1 MEERREQKTIEGFGR
16 IFKPRYARKGTDGS
30 RQVYQNPIW
39 WIAYYHNG
47 EELRESS
54 HSSEE
59 KGAIKLLKRRV
70 QDLGRGIVGT
80 KEERLTFELLVE
92 DLKNDYKVNEK
103 RSLDNVELSIRH
115 LSEFFAGDKARHITT
130 DRVRQYIAKRQKE
143 KSPRKGEGAA
153 NASINRELSALKRA
167 FSLAIQAGNLF
178 HRPYIPML
186 EENNAR
192 QGFLDH
198 GGFLALRNELP
209 DYLKD
214 PVSFLYLSGWRSG
227 EMKSLE
233 WRDVGA
239 DAIRLR
245 AENSKNKKPRVLPLR
260 GELAEILQR
269 AKDTR
274 KPESPFVFQDNG
286 RPIGDF
292 RKAWHSACVSAGL
305 GYFEKLGEGRAAKKV
320 YRGLL
325 VHDLRRSAVRN
336 MVAAGI
342 REKVA
347 MGLSGHKTR
356 SVFDRYHIVT
366 EDDLAEASDRL
377 FGHLE
382 RQAEAAKVVP
392 IRKAG

>member
-16 IFKPRYARKGTDGS
+16 IFKPRYTRKSASGS
-30 RQVYQNPIW
+30 QQLYENPIW

-59 KGAIKLLKRRV
+59 KEAIKLLKRRV

-80 KEERLTFELLVE
+80 KEERVTFEKLVE
-92 DLKNDYKVNEK
+92 DLKNDYKVNRK

-130 DRVRQYIAKRQKE
+130 DRVRQYIAKRQ
-143 KSPRKGEGAA
+143 GEGAA

-167 FSLAIQAGNLF
+167 FSLAIQAGKLF

-186 EENNAR
+186 EENKAR

-198 GGFLALRNELP
+198 GGFLALRNELS

-245 AENSKNKKPRVLPLR
+245 AEKSKNKKPRVLPLR
-260 GELAEILQR
+260 KELAEIIER
-269 AKDTR
+269 ARETR
-274 KPESPFVFQDNG
+274 RPDCVFVFHKD
-286 RPIGDF
+286 RKPIGDF
-292 RKAWHSACVSAGL
+292 RKSWWNACVAAGL
-305 GYFEKLGEGRAAKKV
+305 GYFEKIGEG
-320 YRGLL
+320 
-325 VHDLRRSAVRN
+325 N
-336 MVAAGI
+336 
-342 REKVA
+342 
-347 MGLSGHKTR
+347 
-356 SVFDRYHIVT
+356 
-366 EDDLAEASDRL
+366 LAEACDASSATRS
-377 FGHLE
+377 FRPKPRRWYPSG
-382 RQAEAAKVVP
+382 RQPKGENTDTG
-392 IRKAG
+392 RTQ

>member
-16 IFKPRYARKGTDGS
+16 IFKPRYTRKAADGR
-30 RQVYQNPIW
+30 RQVYENPIW

-47 EELRESS
+47 KEYRESS
-54 HSSEE
+54 DSREE
-59 KGAIKLLKRRV
+59 KDAIKLLKRRV

-80 KEERLTFELLVE
+80 KEERVTFEQLVE
-92 DLKNDYKVNEK
+92 DLKNDYKVNGK

-115 LSEFFAGDKARHITT
+115 LKEFFAGDKARHITT
-130 DRVRQYIAKRQKE
+130 DRVRKYIAKRQ
-143 KSPRKGEGAA
+143 GEGAA
-153 NASINRELSALKRA
+153 NGSINRELSALKRS
-167 FSLAIQAGNLF
+167 FSLAMQAGKLF

-198 GGFLALRNELP
+198 AGFLALRNELT

-233 WRDVGA
+233 WRDIGTE
-239 DAIRLR
+239 AIRLR
-245 AENSKNKKPRVLPLR
+245 AENSKNKKQRVLPLR
-260 GELAEILQR
+260 GELAEIVQR
-269 AKDTR
+269 AKDKR
-274 KPESPFVFQDNG
+274 NPECPFVFHDKGQ
-286 RPIGDF
+286 PIGDF
-292 RKAWHSACVSAGL
+292 RKAWQNACVSVGL
-305 GYFEKLGEGRAAKKV
+305 GHFKKIGEGRKAKKI
-320 YRGLL
+320 YHGLL
-325 VHDLRRSAVRN
+325 IHDLRRSAVRN

-342 REKVA
+342 PEKVA

-356 SVFDRYHIVT
+356 SVFDRYHIVS
-366 EDDLAEASDRL
+366 EDDLVQASDRL

-382 RQAEAAKVVP
+382 RQTEAAKVVP

>member
-16 IFKPRYARKGTDGS
+16 IFKPRYTRKSASGS
-30 RQVYQNPIW
+30 QQLYENPIW

-59 KGAIKLLKRRV
+59 KEAIKLLKRRV

-80 KEERLTFELLVE
+80 KEERVTFEKLVE
-92 DLKNDYKVNEK
+92 DLKNDYKVNGK

-115 LSEFFAGDKARHITT
+115 LSGFFVGDKARHITT
-130 DRVRQYIAKRQKE
+130 DRVRQYIAKRQ
-143 KSPRKGEGAA
+143 GEGAA

-167 FSLAIQAGNLF
+167 FSLAIQAGKLF

-186 EENNAR
+186 EENKAR

-198 GGFLALRNELP
+198 GGFLALRNELS

-245 AENSKNKKPRVLPLR
+245 AEKSKNKKPRVLPLR
-260 GELAEILQR
+260 KELAEIIER
-269 AKDTR
+269 ARETR
-274 KPESPFVFQDNG
+274 RPDCVLCSTRTGSQSATFGSPGGMRVSLL
-286 RPIGDF
+286 
-292 RKAWHSACVSAGL
+292 AWAIS
-305 GYFEKLGEGRAAKKV
+305 
-320 YRGLL
+320 
-325 VHDLRRSAVRN
+325 RRSA
-336 MVAAGI
+336 
-342 REKVA
+342 REIWPKHVTPLRPPGA
-347 MGLSGHKTR
+347 SGRSREGGTHQEGNLRVKTR
-356 SVFDRYHIVT
+356 T
-366 EDDLAEASDRL
+366 QG
-377 FGHLE
+377 GHSSC
-382 RQAEAAKVVP
+382 
-392 IRKAG
+392 